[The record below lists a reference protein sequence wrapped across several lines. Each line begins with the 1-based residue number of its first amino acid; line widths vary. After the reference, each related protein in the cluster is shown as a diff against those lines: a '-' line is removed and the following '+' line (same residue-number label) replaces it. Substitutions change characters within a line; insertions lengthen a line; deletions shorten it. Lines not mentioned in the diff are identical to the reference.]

1 MNNAKKYEVRE
12 YDGTRPCQSPEVMQ
26 YLQLKLR
33 PNQQTTQ
40 KGKQK

>member
-12 YDGTRPCQSPEVMQ
+12 YSGDRPCQSPEVMQ
-26 YLQLKLR
+26 YLQMKLR
-33 PNQQTTQ
+33 PTQQQ

>member
-12 YDGTRPCQSPEVMQ
+12 YRGDRPCQSPEVMQ

-33 PNQQTTQ
+33 PTTQ